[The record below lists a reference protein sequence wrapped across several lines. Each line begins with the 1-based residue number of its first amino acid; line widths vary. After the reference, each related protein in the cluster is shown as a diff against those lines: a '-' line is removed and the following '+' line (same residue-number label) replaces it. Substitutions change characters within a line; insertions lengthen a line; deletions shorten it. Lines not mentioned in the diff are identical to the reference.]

1 MTINLKSYTFEGP
14 FKVELVGGSYQY
26 DLAQLENKSGVYAV
40 FKQTSDTT
48 YKVLDIGES
57 ATVHDRIKSHDR
69 HDQWE
74 DNCPQDKL
82 YVGVHYT
89 PNKQQVGRK
98 EIEQELRD
106 EYNPCCGDR

>member
-1 MTINLKSYTFEGP
+1 MTINLNSYTFEGP
-14 FKVELVGGSYQY
+14 FKVELVDGSYQY

-40 FKQTSDTT
+40 FEHTSGTT
-48 YKVLDIGES
+48 YRVLDIGES

-74 DNCPQDKL
+74 DNCPQGKL

-89 PNKQQVGRK
+89 PYKQQEGRK
-98 EIEQELRD
+98 EIEQDLRD
-106 EYNPCCGDR
+106 SFDLPCGDR